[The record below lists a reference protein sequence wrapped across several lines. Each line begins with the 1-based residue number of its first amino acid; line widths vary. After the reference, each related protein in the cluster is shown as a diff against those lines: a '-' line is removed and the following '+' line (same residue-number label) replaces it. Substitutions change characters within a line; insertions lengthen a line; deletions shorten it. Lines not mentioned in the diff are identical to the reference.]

1 MKALITGASSGIG
14 LDMARILSSQ
24 GCELFIVARR
34 KSKLEKIKKELKT
47 KVTVIEMD
55 ISSTFNCMKLYNMVK
70 DENIDILINNAGFGL
85 FGAFNDSNLDRELDM
100 IDLNIKGVHTL
111 TKLFLKDFKK
121 RDYGYI
127 LNVSSSAGFLPGPL
141 MATYYASKA
150 YVLNLSLAIHQELKK
165 ENSNVYIGVLCP
177 GPVSTEFNKV
187 AKVEFNLKSMSSY
200 DVADIAI
207 KGMFKRKMVIIPG
220 IKIKISIFFTKLLP
234 LSLKLKIAYHLQR
247 RKGRK

>member
-220 IKIKISIFFTKLLP
+220 IKMKISIFFTKLLP
-234 LSLKLKIAYHLQR
+234 LSLKLEIAYHLQR

>member
-85 FGAFNDSNLDRELDM
+85 FGAFNESNLDRELDM

-220 IKIKISIFFTKLLP
+220 IKMKISIFFTKLLP
-234 LSLKLKIAYHLQR
+234 LSLKLEIAYHLQR

>member
-85 FGAFNDSNLDRELDM
+85 FGAFNESNLDRELDM

-141 MATYYASKA
+141 MSTYYASKA

-220 IKIKISIFFTKLLP
+220 IKMKISIFFTKLLP

>member
-85 FGAFNDSNLDRELDM
+85 FGAFNESNLDRELDM

-121 RDYGYI
+121 RNYGYI

-141 MATYYASKA
+141 MSTYYASKA

-220 IKIKISIFFTKLLP
+220 IKMKISIFFTKLLP

>member
-150 YVLNLSLAIHQELKK
+150 YVLNFSLAIHQELKK

-220 IKIKISIFFTKLLP
+220 IKMKISIFFTKLLP

>member
-14 LDMARILSSQ
+14 LDMARILSLQ

-85 FGAFNDSNLDRELDM
+85 FGAFNESNLDRELDM

-200 DVADIAI
+200 NVADIAI

-220 IKIKISIFFTKLLP
+220 IKMKISIFFTKLLP

>member
-85 FGAFNDSNLDRELDM
+85 FGAFNESNLDRELDM

-165 ENSNVYIGVLCP
+165 ENSNIYIGVLCP

-187 AKVEFNLKSMSSY
+187 AKVEFNLKSMLSY

-220 IKIKISIFFTKLLP
+220 IKMKISIFFTKLLP

>member
-1 MKALITGASSGIG
+1 M
-14 LDMARILSSQ
+14 
-24 GCELFIVARR
+24 
-34 KSKLEKIKKELKT
+34 
-47 KVTVIEMD
+47 
-55 ISSTFNCMKLYNMVK
+55 
-70 DENIDILINNAGFGL
+70 NIDILINNAGFGL

-220 IKIKISIFFTKLLP
+220 IKMKISIFFTKLLP
-234 LSLKLKIAYHLQR
+234 LSLKLEIAYHLQR